1 MAHILFL
8 GGTRFIGAAA
18 VRALVADG
26 HSVTVFHRGTT
37 EAALPDGV
45 RHIHGDRAELGA
57 HTNELRAAKPDVV
70 VDMRALKASDTAAV
84 QDVFRGYARRHV
96 LVSSIDVYQAW
107 DAIRCR
113 DERPAVTTED
123 GTFDED
129 APLRR
134 KPYPYRER
142 AKEGEIYWD
151 YDKIP
156 CERKALDDRQLPGT
170 VLRLPM
176 VYGPDDYQHR
186 LYAVARRMAD
196 QRPFVILARSEA
208 GAVLPR
214 CFVDDVGRAIAMAA
228 TDDRAADRTYNVVDD
243 PSFVERDWVALVSRV
258 LRWDGRVVELP
269 DDAMPAHL
277 KDDEPMDWSVSIA
290 VSARRIRSELGWKV
304 RSIREEAI
312 ARTVEWELAHPP
324 EKLPPRDDEA
334 EDRALAQAVL

>member
-1 MAHILFL
+1 MTHVLFL

-26 HSVTVFHRGTT
+26 HAVTVFHRGTT
-37 EAALPDGV
+37 EAPLPASV
-45 RHIHGDRAELGA
+45 RHIHGDRAELRA

-70 VDMRALKASDTAAV
+70 VDMRAFKADDTSAV
-84 QDVFRGYARRHV
+84 QDVFRGHARRHV
-96 LVSSIDVYQAW
+96 LVSSVDVYQAW
-107 DAIRCR
+107 DALRCR
-113 DERPAVTTED
+113 DERPAVSSDD

-134 KPYPYRER
+134 KPFPYRDR
-142 AKEGEIYWD
+142 AKEGDIYWD

-156 CERKALDDRQLPGT
+156 CERRALDDRELPAT

-196 QRPFVILARSEA
+196 ARPFVILARSEA

-214 CFVDDVGRAIAMAA
+214 CFVDDVGHAIAMAA
-228 TDDRAADRTYNVVDD
+228 TDDRAAQRTYNVVDD
-243 PSFVERDWVALVSRV
+243 PSLQEREWVALIGRV
-258 LRWDGRVVELP
+258 LGWEGRVVELP

-277 KDDEPMDWSVSIA
+277 KDDEPTDWSVSMA
-290 VSARRIRSELGWKV
+290 ASALRIRSELGWRVLSV
-304 RSIREEAI
+304 REDGI

-334 EDRALAQAVL
+334 EDRAIAQAAL

>member
-1 MAHILFL
+1 MAHVLFL

-18 VRALVADG
+18 VRALIADG

-37 EAALPDGV
+37 ENPLPDAV

-57 HTNELRAAKPDVV
+57 HANELRAAKADVV

-84 QDVFRGYARRHV
+84 QDVFRGHANRHV
-96 LVSSIDVYQAW
+96 LISSIDVYQAW

-113 DERPAVTTED
+113 DERPAVTSED

-156 CERKALDDRQLPGT
+156 CERKALDDRELPGT

-196 QRPFVILARSEA
+196 RRPFVILARSEA

-228 TDDRAADRTYNVVDD
+228 TDDRAANRTYNVVDD
-243 PSFVERDWVALVSRV
+243 PSLVERDWVDLVGRV
-258 LRWDGRVVELP
+258 MRWEGRVVELP
-269 DDAMPAHL
+269 AEAMPAHM
-277 KDDEPMDWSVSIA
+277 KDDEAMDWSVSMA
-290 VSARRIRSELGWKV
+290 VSARRIRSELAWSV
-304 RSIREEAI
+304 RSGREEGI

-324 EKLPPRDDEA
+324 EKLPPRDDQA
-334 EDRALAQAVL
+334 EDRAIAQVAL